1 MTLGELTRALGYG
14 NDPFD
19 LDPDVIP
26 EIRAPT
32 LAQALDEALQ
42 PALQYLQYKKL
53 RISSGS
59 DPQDQKKK
67 NLIPGC
73 FILLK

>member
-26 EIRAPT
+26 QIRAPT

-42 PALQYLQYKKL
+42 PALQYLNTKSCKYSQAVIL
-53 RISSGS
+53 
-59 DPQDQKKK
+59 QDQRR
-67 NLIPGC
+67 I
-73 FILLK
+73 